1 MTPSTYFVVMLIILV
16 LSLAFAVTGIIMDN
30 RAMLICGASVFAFT
44 VGVALFLGRRLC
56 GFVRSPPI
64 ETTNPVPVS
73 YSMMKRN
80 KSDTDLQLIQ
90 AETA

>member
-1 MTPSTYFVVMLIILV
+1 MLPSYFVAMLIILV

-30 RAMLICGASVFAFT
+30 QAMLICGASVFAFT

-56 GFVRSPPI
+56 GSVRSPPI
-64 ETTNPVPVS
+64 ESANPVS
-73 YSMMKRN
+73 SMKRN
-80 KSDTDLQLIQ
+80 KSDTNLQLIQ

>member
-1 MTPSTYFVVMLIILV
+1 MLPSNYFVAMLVILV
-16 LSLAFAVTGIIMDN
+16 LSLAFAASGIIMDN
-30 RAMLICGASVFAFT
+30 QAMLICGASVFTFT
-44 VGVALFLGRRLC
+44 VGVSLFVGRRLF
-56 GFVRSPPI
+56 GYIRSPPI

-73 YSMMKRN
+73 SSMMKRN

>member
-1 MTPSTYFVVMLIILV
+1 MLPSNYFVAMLVILV

-44 VGVALFLGRRLC
+44 VGVSLFMGRRLY
-56 GFVRSPPI
+56 GSVRSPLV
-64 ETTNPVPVS
+64 EMTNPVS
-73 YSMMKRN
+73 SMKRN

-90 AETA
+90 TETA

>member
-1 MTPSTYFVVMLIILV
+1 MLVILV

-44 VGVALFLGRRLC
+44 VGVSLFMGRRLY
-56 GFVRSPPI
+56 GSVRSPPI

-73 YSMMKRN
+73 SSMKRN

-90 AETA
+90 TETAV

>member
-1 MTPSTYFVVMLIILV
+1 MIPSTYFVVMLIILV

-30 RAMLICGASVFAFT
+30 QAMLICGASVFAFT

-64 ETTNPVPVS
+64 ESANPVS
-73 YSMMKRN
+73 ISSMKRN
-80 KSDTDLQLIQ
+80 KSDTNLQLIQ

>member
-1 MTPSTYFVVMLIILV
+1 MLPPNYFVAMLVILV

-30 RAMLICGASVFAFT
+30 RAMLICGASVFTFT
-44 VGVALFLGRRLC
+44 VGVSLFMGRRLY
-56 GFVRSPPI
+56 GSVRSPPV
-64 ETTNPVPVS
+64 ESANPVS
-73 YSMMKRN
+73 SMKRN